1 MAFGSN
7 YYPVYR
13 EEFKQLESGDY
24 TAHITGAKIETA
36 KQTQNEYVEVTVEIE
51 GYKDYKPNKILLS
64 EAPVLGAKK
73 ANGNTVTKED
83 VDKAN
88 GKITRF
94 FQCFGIKDGNFNILQ
109 WKGKIG
115 TVHCDWQYDANE
127 PDKKSKKYKQLF
139 PKVTD
144 VPSAPEAPKAPAAD
158 AQPVVTKP
166 DFPEVIPF

>member
-13 EEFKQLESGDY
+13 EESKQLESGDY
-24 TAHITGAKIETA
+24 TARITGAVIKEFPS
-36 KQTQNEYVEVTVEIE
+36 KDEYVEVTVEIE

-64 EAPVLGAKK
+64 EAPVLGATK

-109 WKGKIG
+109 WKGKSG

-127 PDKKSKKYKQLF
+127 PDKKSKKFKQLF

-144 VPSAPEAPKAPAAD
+144 ATSTPEAPKAQAAD
-158 AQPVVTKP
+158 AQPVVNKP
-166 DFPEVIPF
+166 DFPEDIPF

>member
-1 MAFGSN
+1 MSFGSN

-13 EEFKQLESGDY
+13 EESKQLESGDY
-24 TAHITGAKIETA
+24 TARITGAVIKEFPS
-36 KQTQNEYVEVTVEIE
+36 KDEYVEVTVEID
-51 GYKDYKPNKILLS
+51 GYKGCKPDKILLS
-64 EAPVLGAKK
+64 EAPVLGATK

-109 WKGKIG
+109 WKGKTG
-115 TVHCDWQYDANE
+115 TVHCDWQYDKNE
-127 PDKKSKKYKQLF
+127 PDQKSKKYKQLF

-144 VPSAPEAPKAPAAD
+144 ATSAPKAPVQA
-158 AQPVVTKP
+158 TEEFKE
-166 DFPEVIPF
+166 DFPIY

>member
-13 EEFKQLESGDY
+13 EEIKQLESGDY
-24 TAHITGAKIETA
+24 TARITGAEIKEFPS
-36 KQTQNEYVEVTVEIE
+36 KDEYVEVTVEIE

-64 EAPVLGAKK
+64 EAPVLGATK

-109 WKGKIG
+109 WKGKSGI
-115 TVHCDWQYDANE
+115 VHCDWQYDANE
-127 PDKKSKKYKQLF
+127 LDKKSKKYKQLF

-144 VPSAPEAPKAPAAD
+144 APSAPEAD
-158 AQPVVTKP
+158 ARPVVAKP
-166 DFPEVIPF
+166 DFPEDIPF

>member
-1 MAFGSN
+1 MSFGSN

-13 EEFKQLESGDY
+13 EESKQLESGDY
-24 TAHITGAKIETA
+24 TARITDAVIKEFPS
-36 KQTQNEYVEVTVEIE
+36 KDEYVEVTVEID

-64 EAPVLGAKK
+64 EAPVLGATKT
-73 ANGNTVTKED
+73 NGNTVTKED

-109 WKGKIG
+109 WKGKSG
-115 TVHCDWQYDANE
+115 TVHCDWQYDASE
-127 PDKKSKKYKQLF
+127 PDKKSKKFKQLF

-144 VPSAPEAPKAPAAD
+144 APSAPKAPEAKA
-158 AQPVVTKP
+158 PVQATEEFKE
-166 DFPEVIPF
+166 DFPIY